1 MFDFGLSKQQL
12 QVIYALSSGVNMT
25 TAAEQAGVHPNT
37 ITYGRRNLLPFQ
49 QALAS
54 AQYDRALYFRDQA
67 EQRAQRAFQTLD
79 AILDDPNTPA
89 SVRLKAALAIINIA
103 IAPPP
108 PKKQVEVD
116 IEKLVVK
123 KTPHVVTEDELE
135 PPPPAGKEDP
145 ISEKTHKESQPANAA
160 PAPDAENDTKT
171 HKEPQSVDPAPG
183 LDAEN
188 PTKTHNESQKPQ
200 PIRRESPKIG
210 RNEPCPCGSGMKY
223 KRCCLTR
230 DEAQAA

>member
-1 MFDFGLSKQQL
+1 MFDYGLSNQQL

-25 TAAEQAGVHPNT
+25 TAADEAGVHPNT
-37 ITYGRRNLLPFQ
+37 ITYWRRNLLPFQ
-49 QALAS
+49 QALADS
-54 AQYDRALYFRDQA
+54 QYDRALYFRDQA
-67 EQRAQRAFQTLD
+67 EQRAEHAFKTLD

-123 KTPHVVTEDELE
+123 PTPHVVTEDELE
-135 PPPPAGKEDP
+135 PPPPARPQDP
-145 ISEKTHKESQPANAA
+145 FAQNAPAAQNAQKTHKESQPADPA
-160 PAPDAENDTKT
+160 PAP
-171 HKEPQSVDPAPG
+171 H
-183 LDAEN
+183 AEN
-188 PTKTHNESQKPQ
+188 PPKAHKESQNAE

-210 RNEPCPCGSGMKY
+210 RNELCPCGSGQKY
-223 KRCCLTR
+223 KRCCINKPLP
-230 DEAQAA
+230 AAA